1 MGNQRLQAAVFLDRD
16 GTINIEKD
24 YLYRTSDFEFIT
36 GAPEAIARL
45 KQAGFLV
52 IVVTNQSGV
61 ARGYFEESDVHLLHD
76 FMQRELARFDCAI
89 DAFYLCPHHP
99 EHGQGAYKVDCA
111 CRKGQP
117 GMLLQAAAEHGI
129 DLSRSFMVGDKLADV
144 EAGRAA
150 GCRSI
155 LVRTGYGETEAG
167 KLAASDAVI
176 VNDLAQAAAYILQT
190 EGHHP

>member
-1 MGNQRLQAAVFLDRD
+1 MGDQGRQAAVFLDRD
-16 GTINIEKD
+16 GTINAEKD
-24 YLYRTSDFEFIT
+24 YLYLPRDFDFIA

-61 ARGYFEESDVHLLHD
+61 ARGLFTENDVRLLHD
-76 FMQRELARFDCAI
+76 HLQQELARFGCAI
-89 DAFYLCPHHP
+89 DAFYFCPHHP
-99 EHGQGAYKVDCA
+99 EHGQGFYKVDCT

-117 GMLLQAAAEHGI
+117 GMLLQAASEHGI
-129 DLSRSFMVGDKLADV
+129 DLSRSFMVGDKLADM
-144 EAGRAA
+144 EAGQAA

-155 LVRTGYGETEAG
+155 LVRTGYGAAAAEKLEAN
-167 KLAASDAVI
+167 DVVI
-176 VNDLAQAAAYILQT
+176 VNDLAQAADYILQT